1 MGSSG
6 STARAARAAALVLDK
21 KTSLELLIKCV
32 EGYKITKD

>member
-6 STARAARAAALVLDK
+6 SMAQAAALVLDK
-21 KTSLELLIKCV
+21 KTSLELLIKCA